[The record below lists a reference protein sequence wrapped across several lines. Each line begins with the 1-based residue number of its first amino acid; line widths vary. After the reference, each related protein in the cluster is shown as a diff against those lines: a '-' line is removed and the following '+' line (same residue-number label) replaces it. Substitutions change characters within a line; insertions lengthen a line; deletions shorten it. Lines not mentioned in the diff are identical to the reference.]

1 MANGDCLKKEIVSFK
16 HKTITAMGTFGKCS
30 VKISG
35 DRLNGY
41 LGNIRVYCATEPKY
55 PKRYSGLWFKNA
67 KFKRLEIQKS
77 S

>member
-1 MANGDCLKKEIVSFK
+1 
-16 HKTITAMGTFGKCS
+16 MGLFGKCS

-41 LGNIRVYCATEPKY
+41 LGNIMVYGATEPKY

-67 KFKRLEIQKS
+67 KFKRLEIH
-77 S
+77 